1 MSAAIAMIA
10 AVARNGVIGSAQ
22 SIPWRIPS
30 DFAFFKRTTM
40 GKPMIMGRKQ
50 FETVGKPLPG
60 RTNIVV
66 TRQAG
71 FAPAGVL
78 VVSSLAAAL
87 AQAQRIAEGDGAG
100 GITDV
105 GGAAEIASA
114 RGSAEIMVIGGGEIY
129 RQLMDRADRL
139 YISHVELAPEGDV
152 LFPAIDPAIWR
163 VVDEPAIEPSPKDE
177 AAYRV
182 KVYERR

>member
-1 MSAAIAMIA
+1 MSTPIAMIA

-22 SIPWRIPS
+22 TIPWRIPS

-60 RTNIVV
+60 RANIVV
-66 TRQAG
+66 TRQDG

-78 VVSSLAAAL
+78 VVSSLEAALEAAA
-87 AQAQRIAEGDGAG
+87 G
-100 GITDV
+100 
-105 GGAAEIASA
+105 IASA
-114 RGSAEIMVIGGGEIY
+114 DGAAEIMVIGGGEIY
-129 RQLMDRADRL
+129 RQLLDRADRL
-139 YISHVELAPEGDV
+139 YISHVDLAPEGNV
-152 LFPAIDPAIWR
+152 LFPAIDPAIWG
-163 VVDEPAIEPSPKDE
+163 VVDEPQVLPSPKDE